1 MRYLDAGGCLPVW
14 DQVPVCPRRRG
25 AARPPGALVGHPAS
39 ASAFA
44 AVLLTRW
51 RVRGVRAWRVLGVC
65 SQDQPSSYKT
75 KACRSF
81 ARTGRC
87 PYGQRCRFMHG
98 DVADAHLAEDDDSD
112 SHQSDEYCKPV
123 AGQPPLPAHAPS
135 SGSGSSSLHQSPYA
149 GPVQT
154 SQLHVQLLQ
163 LQQLQQL
170 QQSNESCW
178 ANHVQKQLPARPHD
192 SQVALG
198 ASTMRRRSSSNES
211 GSTASEE
218 ATRQFDYS
226 SSQPHTRH
234 MSPHTPPHA
243 PTRATSTAT
252 AADSFRAQLPP
263 NASPA
268 AVLLPYAQLPRG
280 DGQEGAPPGA
290 LSSSLPQKVASF
302 AWSNAACLGAFSPAG
317 ACGACGCGGL
327 QPMTAL
333 PTVVTPSPFTSPCSS
348 MASRLPSM
356 HPSNASSA
364 VHSKLPSPSVLPLP
378 HGASSIPPGPMPPAF
393 LPPPAMFS
401 ATSALSVLELPVH
414 PFGVPLHEPTGAGS
428 IFSTV
433 GTLWS
438 SGAPGPARPPVP
450 APAPAPAPGT
460 ASNTA
465 ASRLQADPHVSLCG
479 SGSSSDESN
488 STDLGCG
495 GDGAFASG
503 CLAMGVGGAH
513 AAVHANRPYHSM
525 TRSSIAKELSV
536 LFDEAPADASD
547 GAAGKDGVELSRSVE
562 LIIEPDAVADR
573 TELALSDYSTARLA
587 GQLAALCCSPS
598 RREHGAEGA
607 STPTSRW

>member
-1 MRYLDAGGCLPVW
+1 MPAPMGSSASLPTASRS
-14 DQVPVCPRRRG
+14 C
-25 AARPPGALVGHPAS
+25 AS
-39 ASAFA
+39 ARCARWPPCVGIASA
-44 AVLLTRW
+44 AVLLTCW
-51 RVRGVRAWRVLGVC
+51 RVRGVRAWCVLGVC

-98 DVADAHLAEDDDSD
+98 DVADAHRAEDDDSD
-112 SHQSDEYCKPV
+112 HQSDEYCKPV

-154 SQLHVQLLQ
+154 SQLHVQLL
-163 LQQLQQL
+163 QL

-226 SSQPHTRH
+226 SSQQHTRH

-290 LSSSLPQKVASF
+290 LSSSLPQKVANF
-302 AWSNAACLGAFSPAG
+302 AWSNAACLGAFSPA
-317 ACGACGCGGL
+317 GACGCGGL

-348 MASRLPSM
+348 MASRLPST

-364 VHSKLPSPSVLPLP
+364 VHSELPSPSVLPLP

-414 PFGVPLHEPTGAGS
+414 PFGVSLHEPTGAGS

-433 GTLWS
+433 GNLWS

-450 APAPAPAPGT
+450 APAPAPAPAPVPAPGT
-460 ASNTA
+460 ASQTA

-488 STDLGCG
+488 STDLGGG
-495 GDGAFASG
+495 GDGAFEG
-503 CLAMGVGGAH
+503 CLAMGVGGVH
-513 AAVHANRPYHSM
+513 AAVHANRKYHSM

>member
-1 MRYLDAGGCLPVW
+1 MAC
-14 DQVPVCPRRRG
+14 
-25 AARPPGALVGHPAS
+25 
-39 ASAFA
+39 
-44 AVLLTRW
+44 
-51 RVRGVRAWRVLGVC
+51 AWRVLGVC

-98 DVADAHLAEDDDSD
+98 DMADAHLAEDDDSD
-112 SHQSDEYCKPV
+112 SHQGDDYCKPV
-123 AGQPPLPAHAPS
+123 AGQPPLPAHASS

-154 SQLHVQLLQ
+154 SQLQVQLLQ

-178 ANHVQKQLPARPHD
+178 ANHIQKQLPARPHD

-198 ASTMRRRSSSNES
+198 VSTMRRRSSSNES

-226 SSQPHTRH
+226 SSQPHERH

-252 AADSFRAQLPP
+252 AADSFRAQLPA

-280 DGQEGAPPGA
+280 DGREGAPSGA

-302 AWSNAACLGAFSPAG
+302 AWSNAAGLGALTPAG
-317 ACGACGCGGL
+317 ACGACGCGRP
-327 QPMTAL
+327 QPMTAS
-333 PTVVTPSPFTSPCSS
+333 PTVVSVVTPSPLTSPNGSS
-348 MASRLPSM
+348 MASRLPST

-364 VHSKLPSPSVLPLP
+364 VHSELPSPSVLPLP
-378 HGASSIPPGPMPPAF
+378 HGAASIPLGPMPPAF

-401 ATSALSVLELPVH
+401 ATSALSVHELPVH
-414 PFGVPLHEPTGAGS
+414 PIGVTLHEPTGAGS

-438 SGAPGPARPPVP
+438 SGAPGPARPPVLAP
-450 APAPAPAPGT
+450 AQAQAPAPST
-460 ASNTA
+460 ATNAA
-465 ASRLQADPHVSLCG
+465 ASRLLLADPHVSLCG
-479 SGSSSDESN
+479 SGSSSEESN
-488 STDLGCG
+488 RTDLGG
-495 GDGAFASG
+495 GGDDGDGAFEG
-503 CLAMGVGGAH
+503 RLAMSVGGAH
-513 AAVHANRPYHSM
+513 AAAHANRPYHSM

-536 LFDEAPADASD
+536 LFDEEPADVSD
-547 GAAGKDGVELSRSVE
+547 GAAGKDGVE

-587 GQLAALCCSPS
+587 GKLAALCCSPS